1 MIGITNRRAR
11 PESDEWER
19 NMAGVPMDQRE
30 GWIWFDGE
38 MVAWKDAKLHVLTHG
53 LHYASSVFEGQRA
66 YGGEV
71 FKLREHT
78 DRLIASGKILDFTI
92 PYSADELDE
101 ANRQVLAANNLVD
114 AYVRPIAWR
123 GSEEL
128 SVPGRNNKV
137 HVAIA
142 AWVWP
147 SYFSVEEKLKGIRL
161 QWSAWKRPSPE
172 TIPCKAKAAGLY
184 MICTLSK
191 DAAMANGFAD
201 ALMLD
206 YRGYVAEATGAN
218 VFFVKGDEIHT
229 PTPDCFLDGITRRT
243 IIGLAK
249 ANGYKVVERHI
260 KPEELSQ
267 FEECF
272 LTGTAAEVTPVSL
285 VGEYA
290 FKPGKACRTMIDAYS
305 AEVQPKRAAAE

>member
-1 MIGITNRRAR
+1 
-11 PESDEWER
+11 
-19 NMAGVPMDQRE
+19 MDQRD

-38 MVAWKDAKLHVLTHG
+38 LKPWKDAKIHVLTHG
-53 LHYASSVFEGQRA
+53 LHYASTVFEGQRA

-78 DRLIASGKILDFTI
+78 NRLINSAGLLDFTI
-92 PYSADELDE
+92 PYSADEIDAACRL
-101 ANRQVLAANNLVD
+101 VLEKNNLTD
-114 AYVRPIAWR
+114 AYMRPVAWR

-137 HVAIA
+137 HLAIA

-161 QWSAWKRPSPE
+161 EWSRWKRPSPE
-172 TIPCKAKAAGLY
+172 TIPSHAKAAGLY

-191 DAAMANGFAD
+191 DAAMANGYAD

-218 VFFVKGDEIHT
+218 VFFIKGDEIVT
-229 PTPDCFLDGITRRT
+229 PLPDCFLNGITRQT
-243 IIGLAK
+243 VIALAK
-249 ANGYKVVERHI
+249 EKGLKLTERHM
-260 KPEELSQ
+260 KPEELAN
-267 FEECF
+267 FDECF
-272 LTGTAAEVTPVSL
+272 LTGTAAEITPVSL
-285 VGEYA
+285 VGEYK
-290 FKPGKACRTMIDAYS
+290 FKPGRACETLINAFNE
-305 AEVQPKRAAAE
+305 AVLPKKVAAE

>member
-11 PESDEWER
+11 PGSDEWESI
-19 NMAGVPMDQRE
+19 MAGVPMDQRE

-218 VFFVKGDEIHT
+218 VFFVMGDEIHT

-260 KPEELSQ
+260 KPEDLSQ